1 MSRAG
6 KLSLWLLLVLLS
18 GCAGELQRPETA
30 ASGEARA
37 AEKERQEEKKDSA
50 MPTFTYRP

>member
-1 MSRAG
+1 MNRAG
-6 KLSLWLLLVLLS
+6 KITFILLVVLLY
-18 GCAGELQRPETA
+18 GCAGELKRVETA
-30 ASGEARA
+30 AGAEARA